1 LQRFPDVEVVVVVV
15 LRGRPETPRV
25 VRERFWDLVRS
36 GLTLRD
42 AAAVVGSAD
51 GARRWFRVAGGVK
64 GNGPGPVSGRYLSL
78 AEREEIALGLARRE
92 SYRVIGAR
100 IGRPASTVSRE
111 VARNGPRGRYR
122 AVRAQALAELRGRRP
137 KEAKL
142 AGNAELRG
150 WVQGKLKSKWSPEQI
165 SARLAAEFP
174 GRAEMRVSHETIYQS
189 LYVQGRGA
197 LRRELAKSLR
207 TGRAL
212 RKPRRKQGER
222 RGKIAGMV
230 NISERPAEAADRAVP
245 GHWEGDLL
253 AGAAGKS
260 AIGTLVER
268 TTRFTMLVPLPAGTD
283 AAAVADALT
292 PVIAGLPDAV
302 RRSLTWDQ
310 GREMRSHAQ
319 IAVAADCEIYFCD
332 PHSPWQ
338 RGSNENTNGLLRQYF
353 PKGTPLAGHSPADL
367 AAVAD
372 ELNGRPRKTL
382 GWKTP
387 AEALAEILDHDAAA

>member
-1 LQRFPDVEVVVVVV
+1 
-15 LRGRPETPRV
+15 
-25 VRERFWDLVRS
+25 
-36 GLTLRD
+36 
-42 AAAVVGSAD
+42 
-51 GARRWFRVAGGVK
+51 
-64 GNGPGPVSGRYLSL
+64 
-78 AEREEIALGLARRE
+78 
-92 SYRVIGAR
+92 
-100 IGRPASTVSRE
+100 
-111 VARNGPRGRYR
+111 
-122 AVRAQALAELRGRRP
+122 VRAQALAELRGRRP
-137 KEAKL
+137 KQAKL

-150 WVQGKLKSKWSPEQI
+150 WVQGKLATKWSPEQV
-165 SARLAAEFP
+165 SARLKAEFP

-212 RKPRRKQGER
+212 RRPRRKEGER
-222 RGKIAGMV
+222 RGKIPGMV
-230 NISERPAEAADRAVP
+230 NIAERPAEAADRAVP

-253 AGAAGKS
+253 VGTAGKS

-268 TTRFTMLVPLPAGTD
+268 TTRFTMLVPLLEGTD

-310 GREMRSHAQ
+310 GREMRAHAQ

-338 RGSNENTNGLLRQYF
+338 RGTNENTNGLLRQYF
-353 PKGTPLAGHSPADL
+353 PKGTPLAGHSPAHL

-387 AEALAEILDHDAAA
+387 AEALAEILDSQAA

>member
-1 LQRFPDVEVVVVVV
+1 LQRFPDVEVVVGVV

-36 GLTLRD
+36 GVAPGD
-42 AAAVVGSAD
+42 AGVAAGRAD
-51 GARRWFRVAGGVK
+51 GARRWFREAGGVK
-64 GNGPGPVSGRYLSL
+64 GNGPGAVSGRYLSL
-78 AEREEIALGLARRE
+78 AEREEIAVGVAARKPLRE
-92 SYRVIGAR
+92 IAR
-100 IGRPASTVSRE
+100 ELGRPASTVSRE
-111 VARNGPRGRYR
+111 VARNGPGGRYR

-150 WVQGKLKSKWSPEQI
+150 WVQEHLGMKWSPEEI
-165 SARLAAEFP
+165 SARLKLEFP

-197 LRRELAKSLR
+197 LRRELAASLR

-212 RKPRRKQGER
+212 RRPRRTDGER

-253 AGAAGKS
+253 IGAHGAS

-268 TTRFTMLVPLPAGTD
+268 ATRFTMLVPLPAGRD
-283 AAAVADALT
+283 APAVADALT
-292 PVIAGLPDAV
+292 PVIAGLPDAL

-310 GREMRSHAQ
+310 GWEMRAHAR
-319 IAVAADCEIYFCD
+319 IAVDADCEIYFCD

-353 PKGTPLAGHSPADL
+353 PKGTSLGGHSPAHL

-387 AEALAEILDHDAAA
+387 AEALAEVLASQPA